1 MTRNPPNHD
10 QGLTNYYQEDEISL
24 VDLWLVLVRRRAIFI
39 TVAALCLVAGLLY
52 AIAMPRSYQY
62 STSIE
67 IGSRHDGASIELVES
82 PETLLA
88 KINESYIPLARQQY
102 LLAHPEL
109 QAVPDMDA
117 RIPKGSQIIVLGSK
131 GAETESE
138 MHVALQQ
145 AVVDM
150 VKKDHGRMIDV
161 LRKESEIQQ
170 QRATAKLDE
179 LKDEASL
186 LQAREKRLADM
197 ANLLGKQAS
206 EARDDLQQAQGN
218 RQRATG
224 AAKDA
229 AQAMTLLMLD
239 SEIQQHRLRLAKLD
253 ERLQIEMAENQDKL
267 TKALADNRR
276 AQTNQQNNIAK
287 LDIQLANLRETR
299 ALLPPMRA
307 AEPAGPGRSVI
318 VALALML
325 GLMLGVFAAFVAEFL
340 AKAREQSKQGV
351 EVS

>member
-1 MTRNPPNHD
+1 MTKNPPNHD

-24 VDLWLVLVRRRAIFI
+24 VDLWLVLVRRRAMFVA
-39 TVAALCLVAGLLY
+39 VAALCLVAGLLY

-82 PETLLA
+82 PETLLP
-88 KINESYIPLARQQY
+88 KINESNIPLARQQY

-170 QRATAKLDE
+170 QRATAKLD
-179 LKDEASL
+179 S
-186 LQAREKRLADM
+186 
-197 ANLLGKQAS
+197 
-206 EARDDLQQAQGN
+206 
-218 RQRATG
+218 
-224 AAKDA
+224 
-229 AQAMTLLMLD
+229 
-239 SEIQQHRLRLAKLD
+239 
-253 ERLQIEMAENQDKL
+253 
-267 TKALADNRR
+267 
-276 AQTNQQNNIAK
+276 
-287 LDIQLANLRETR
+287 
-299 ALLPPMRA
+299 
-307 AEPAGPGRSVI
+307 
-318 VALALML
+318 
-325 GLMLGVFAAFVAEFL
+325 
-340 AKAREQSKQGV
+340 
-351 EVS
+351 